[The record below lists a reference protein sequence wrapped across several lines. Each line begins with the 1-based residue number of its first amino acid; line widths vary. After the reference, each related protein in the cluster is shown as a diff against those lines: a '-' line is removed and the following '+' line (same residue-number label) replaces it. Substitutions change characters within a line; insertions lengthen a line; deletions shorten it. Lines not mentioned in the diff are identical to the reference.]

1 MAYYNRD
8 YKKLKMSGM
17 NYLDNGCCATVLY
30 NDEMILKEYFC
41 TTLAKFR
48 LTEKMFDIFKG
59 IDNPH
64 LIELFDIYSD
74 FSPIELF
81 KNRIGISSFTVDAYT
96 AKYYPD
102 NSLNVLFE
110 NKDYILDNFREL
122 EILFEIFSENKI
134 CTNDVKREN
143 AIVGKEKIVIIDPDL
158 FYISDYAKKEI
169 LTINK
174 KNLLKLYESILIAS
188 VEYEDNCMNIT
199 KFIYDELANIDIT
212 SDVDVTY
219 GISQKLKSIKK
230 PIEFFRK

>member
-17 NYLDNGCCATVLY
+17 NYLDNGGCATVLY

-48 LTEKMFDIFKG
+48 LTEKMFDIFKN

-74 FSPIELF
+74 FGPIELF

-134 CTNDVKREN
+134 CTNDVKRKN

-158 FYISDYAKKEI
+158 FYISDYTKKEI

-174 KNLLKLYESILIAS
+174 KNLLKLYESILITS
-188 VEYEDNCMNIT
+188 VEYDDNYMNIT

-219 GISQKLKSIKK
+219 EISQKLKSIKK